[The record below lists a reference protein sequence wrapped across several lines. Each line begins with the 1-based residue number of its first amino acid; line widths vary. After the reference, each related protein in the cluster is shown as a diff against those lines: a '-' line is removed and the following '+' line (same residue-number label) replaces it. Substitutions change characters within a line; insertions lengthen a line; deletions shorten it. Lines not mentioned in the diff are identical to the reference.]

1 MMVEILLTLL
11 LLLILAVGYW
21 ARYRSLACPASLT
34 FLLENPYMNAVAGP
48 QTLLKRLR
56 LEEGM
61 RLLDVGSGPGRL
73 AVPAA
78 NIIGLRGE
86 VVALDIQP
94 KMLEKLQKRCEVM
107 KLENIRLVNASAGST
122 AIESDYFDR
131 ALLVTVLGE
140 IPDKGAALQMIF
152 RSLKKG
158 GILSITEVIPDPHYT
173 TLAKTR
179 ALCIDAGFV
188 ETEYFGTPLAF
199 TINFSKPAE
208 E

>member
-1 MMVEILLTLL
+1 MLIEILITILVLL
-11 LLLILAVGYW
+11 FLAVGYW
-21 ARYRSLACPASLT
+21 ARYHSLACPASLT

-48 QTLLKRLR
+48 QTILKRLH

-61 RLLDVGSGPGRL
+61 SLLDVGSGPGRL
-73 AVPAA
+73 AIPAA
-78 NIIGLRGE
+78 NIVGKKGE

-94 KMLEKLQKRCEVM
+94 KMLEKLQKRCEAM
-107 KLENIRLVNASAGST
+107 RIENIRLVNVSAGIA
-122 AIESDYFDR
+122 AIERNYFDR

-140 IPDKGAALQMIF
+140 IPDKDTALQMIF

-173 TLAKTR
+173 TLAKIR
-179 ALCIDAGFV
+179 VLCSDAGFV

-199 TINFSKPAE
+199 TVNFGKPAE
-208 E
+208 K